1 MTWLLTF
8 RFGKSRTELTSSEY
22 DMEFDRLLNYSQ
34 NEQGKTI
41 GRIGNYKIDGKHE
54 RTSNAIGRWKLIEM
68 SLWFFHPLEKN
79 EMLHQELI

>member
-1 MTWLLTF
+1 MTWFLTF

-54 RTSNAIGRWKLIEM
+54 RTSNAIGRWKLKEFLVI
-68 SLWFFHPLEKN
+68 SQNKTKCY
-79 EMLHQELI
+79 I